1 MSDDNGELTAQLD
14 AVVFDMDGVLVDT
27 EPVHLALARALVAP
41 AELPLEEY
49 KQFIGTHGF
58 GEWLEATYGIAREE
72 IRRRSSELFFEHMAT
87 QQVDPMPGAVALIE
101 AIKSRGL
108 ATAVV
113 TMTQP
118 DWTEATL
125 RTSGLA
131 SLFEVVITVADV
143 EHGKPAPD
151 LYFHAARELGV
162 EPGACLAV
170 EDSVHGIASA
180 SSAGMHVV
188 QLRQAT
194 YVPEPQAGRRA
205 GAHAVLDS
213 LEHFDLNWLDGAA
226 PGA

>member
-1 MSDDNGELTAQLD
+1 MSDLAAQLE

-27 EPVHLALARALVAP
+27 EPVHLAVARALVAP
-41 AELPLEEY
+41 AELPLDEY
-49 KQFIGTHGF
+49 EQFIGTHGF
-58 GEWLEATYGIAREE
+58 GEWLEANYDLSREE
-72 IRRRSSELFFEHMAT
+72 IRTRSSELFFEHMST
-87 QQVDPMPGAVALIE
+87 QKLDPMPGAVALIE

-131 SLFEVVITVADV
+131 PLFEVVITSADV

-151 LYFHAARELGV
+151 LYFHAARELGA
-162 EPGACLAV
+162 EPGECLAV

-180 SSAGMHVV
+180 YSAGMHVV

-194 YVPEPQAGRRA
+194 YVPEPQAE
-205 GAHAVLDS
+205 AHAVLDS
-213 LEHFDLNWLDGAA
+213 LEHFDLAWLDGAA

>member
-1 MSDDNGELTAQLD
+1 MSDLAAQLE

-27 EPVHLALARALVAP
+27 EPVHLAVARALVAP
-41 AELPLEEY
+41 AELSLEQY
-49 KQFIGTHGF
+49 TPFIGTHGF
-58 GEWLEATYGIAREE
+58 GDWLESTYGIPREE
-72 IRRRSSELFFEHMAT
+72 IRTRSSELLFERLSTEGVSA
-87 QQVDPMPGAVALIE
+87 MPGAVALIR
-101 AIKSRGL
+101 AIHERGL

-125 RTSGLA
+125 IASGLRP
-131 SLFEVVITVADV
+131 LFEVVITSADV

-151 LYFHAARELGV
+151 LYLHAASELGV
-162 EPGACLAV
+162 VPRASLAV

-194 YVPEPQAGRRA
+194 FVPEPQAGMRA

-213 LEHFDLNWLDGAA
+213 LEDFDLTWLDGAA

>member
-1 MSDDNGELTAQLD
+1 MSDLAAQID

-41 AELPLEEY
+41 AELALADYE
-49 KQFIGTHGF
+49 QFIGTHGF
-58 GEWLEATYGIAREE
+58 GEWLALNYDLSREE
-72 IRRRSSELFFEHMAT
+72 IRVRSSELFFEHMAT
-87 QQVDPMPGAVALIE
+87 QRVDPMPGAVALIE

-108 ATAVV
+108 KLAVV

-118 DWTEATL
+118 DWTAATL

-131 SLFEVVITVADV
+131 PLFEVVITSADV

-151 LYFHAARELGV
+151 LYLHAARELGV

-194 YVPEPQAGRRA
+194 FVPEPQDRKS
-205 GAHAVLDS
+205 VV
-213 LEHFDLNWLDGAA
+213 
-226 PGA
+226 